1 MYPNPLIYCT
11 CCDPWNLGPRKLI
24 KTPHPP
30 RKPPTKKSTLAPLP
44 LATKS
49 KAYVPPS
56 ATSVLPPK
64 KKTDYLR
71 PEKSSNFP
79 YEMINVSPG
88 YRLFRNREHIYVTL
102 GEELFTNHKVK
113 TESQVLN
120 KIKKPRTDI
129 SADLE
134 EQISELTCIIEQ
146 MNRDHQAAQ
155 NLLRNETEL
164 RCTEME
170 KNYEKMSRELKE
182 THKKQLKE
190 LEDSYKA
197 ALKAEKLSSQEKIGE
212 MAKEYKYLKNV
223 FHVYQDSVQE
233 EMEEKWAKKKEEL
246 EKDEKLEREKILLQ
260 QKHVMTKRFALESE
274 EEKKKISN
282 SYCTLF
288 ENISREKEELLKQ
301 HERDTNQLEELKQSK
316 KIAEKQLQSQALI
329 LESLDFTL
337 FQTQMEL
344 QKEKAMVTNLEK
356 TLQDKFYEAE
366 EKYKYTIQV
375 LKEENIL
382 LRQKIIAM
390 NEEMFEERSERVN
403 SIPFYHNEYDSFDD
417 LNKKKQSSTED

>member
-1 MYPNPLIYCT
+1 MNPNPLIYCT

-30 RKPPTKKSTLAPLP
+30 RKTSTKKST
-44 LATKS
+44 
-49 KAYVPPS
+49 
-56 ATSVLPPK
+56 

-102 GEELFTNHKVK
+102 GEELFTKRLPSVLDLEKKTESEAPDKVK
-113 TESQVLN
+113 MESQVLN
-120 KIKKPRTDI
+120 KIKKSRTNI

-182 THKKQLKE
+182 THEKQLKE

-223 FHVYQDSVQE
+223 FHVYQSSVQE

-246 EKDEKLEREKILLQ
+246 ETDEKLEREKILLQ
-260 QKHVMTKRFALESE
+260 QKHMMTKRFALESE
-274 EEKKKISN
+274 ETKKRISD
-282 SYCTLF
+282 SYCALF

-301 HERDTNQLEELKQSK
+301 HERDTIQLEELKQSK
-316 KIAEKQLQSQALI
+316 KVTEKQLKSQALI

-366 EKYKYTIQV
+366 EKYKYTIEL

-403 SIPFYHNEYDSFDD
+403 SIPFYQNEYDSFDD
-417 LNKKKQSSTED
+417 IHKKRQSSTED